1 MAKKV
6 TKQIIYF
13 ICLLLFVTFISFLLM
28 DISPID
34 PVSAFARSK
43 GVGITPEI
51 RQKLIEKWGLDLPFL
66 QRYWIWLSHL
76 VRGDLGVSN
85 IYGRPVIEIIKR
97 GFKSSILLMS
107 FAWLIQGIFGIFLG
121 IVAGANKGSL
131 KDKSIKLY
139 AIILAS
145 TPQFWVGIL
154 MIIIFSIKLGLF
166 PAAMGSPIGVLE
178 KDISFVE
185 RIHHMLLPGIT
196 LALVGISS
204 IALHTRQKVIDVMNS
219 DYVLY
224 AYSRGIKKR
233 KILNSYGLKN
243 MILPGLTIQFTYFS
257 ELFSGAV
264 LAENVFNYP
273 GLGTFTV
280 EAGLRGDVPL
290 LLGLVLFSMIF
301 VYVGNRLCDLMYLIL
316 DPRLR
321 GQNEN

>member
-1 MAKKV
+1 
-6 TKQIIYF
+6 
-13 ICLLLFVTFISFLLM
+13 M

-34 PVSAFARSK
+34 PVSAFVRSR

-51 RQKLIEKWGLDLPFL
+51 RQKLIEEWGLDLPFL
-66 QRYWIWLSHL
+66 ERYWIWISHL

-139 AIILAS
+139 SIILAS

-178 KDISFVE
+178 KDISFFE

-204 IALHTRQKVIDVMNS
+204 IALHTRQKVIDIMNS

-264 LAENVFNYP
+264 LAESVFNYP
-273 GLGTFTV
+273 GLGSFTV

-301 VYVGNRLCDLMYLIL
+301 VYIGNRLCDLMYLIL

-321 GQNEN
+321 RQNEN